1 LNKYPIKHNQR
12 VLGREGFK
20 YAGLR
25 LIEEFPDSRTEI
37 DHIVAEGEKVLAM
50 LTVTATGNE
59 TKNRVIIK
67 SPDLYRIEN
76 GTITEHCDV
85 GVNA

>member
-1 LNKYPIKHNQR
+1 
-12 VLGREGFK
+12 
-20 YAGLR
+20 
-25 LIEEFPDSRTEI
+25 
-37 DHIVAEGEKVLAM
+37 M